1 MPKTVLVAEK
11 MKSLIEAPISRTERE
26 DKVIKPYRSTVKNTT
41 GTDSGEINP
50 IPSIRPHVADWFLWH
65 SGRAYNTI
73 NQILTGK
80 WQGKSQYLV
89 DNAFQHCKFLF
100 LSWTLQYI
108 LFHLTKSLLVSVW
121 LSSLPFK
128 RKKPKYCQSWN
139 IFCGNNISWTL
150 TNKWWVLLG

>member
-65 SGRAYNTI
+65 SGRAYDTI

-100 LSWTLQYI
+100 LSWTLQYT
-108 LFHLTKSLLVSVW
+108 LPLNKESSGLSVVKQ
-121 LSSLPFK
+121 SSFSK
-128 RKKPKYCQSWN
+128 KKPKYCQSWN

-150 TNKWWVLLG
+150 TNKWWVLWG